1 MPHYILKYKRLK
13 NKKNKNSQK
22 SAKKL
27 KLNHKRQ
34 IH

>member
-1 MPHYILKYKRLK
+1 MPQLYLKIQKIK
-13 NKKNKNSQK
+13 KQKNKNSQK